1 MNGPEN
7 GIGLGLDQYYPT
19 LPTHVRHRGRIFI
32 FTVDGPTATL
42 LTIFIGF
49 NSWQMP
55 NLQIYFFKIKPRINV
70 TN

>member
-1 MNGPEN
+1 MDRKTAL
-7 GIGLGLDQYYPT
+7 GLGWTSTIPLYLRT
-19 LPTHVRHRGRIFI
+19 LGGRIFI